1 VRMRDRARALLMV
14 LAALLASELPAHAL
28 KPQKGEEASLKACEK
43 SVCEIIL
50 SKDSK
55 GKAPHC
61 DITKT
66 WAKDTIKKGE
76 NSMVSWAFGDTR
88 CQANLKVAREEI
100 VAALTKE
107 KYTLQVSPQTVNC
120 VVEQDGKA
128 HDLTATAAPKLKF
141 KRGKADKIWINLKTI
156 EGPENVTGTIRTIA
170 AMEDKIGIFHG
181 SLIKSVNKFIHK
193 RCAKKYGP
201 GGTAEAEIDDE
212 DEVEASKKPAKS
224 KAADKKTDADRD
236 KSAKAKAA
244 DKPEAAKA
252 DASP

>member
-1 VRMRDRARALLMV
+1 MRDRARALLMV
-14 LAALLASELPAHAL
+14 LAGLLASALPAHAL

-50 SKDSK
+50 SKEAK

-61 DITKT
+61 NITKT

-88 CQANLKVAREEI
+88 CQADLKVAREDI

-107 KYTLQVSPQTVNC
+107 KYTLQVSPQTVTC
-120 VVEQDGKA
+120 VVEQDGKP

-170 AMEDKIGIFHG
+170 AMEDKVGIFHG
-181 SLIKSVNKFIHK
+181 PLIKSVNKFIHK

-201 GGTAEAEIDDE
+201 GATAEAETDDE
-212 DEVEASKKPAKS
+212 DDDEPSKKPAKS
-224 KAADKKTDADRD
+224 AAGAKPPSSEK
-236 KSAKAKAA
+236 AKAKSA
-244 DKPEAAKA
+244 DKPGAAKA
-252 DASP
+252 DATP